1 MKVEDLVP
9 DGLWSEIEPL
19 LPPPKPRRRR
29 NPGRKPMDRRK
40 ALIGI
45 LYVLKTGI
53 PWEYLPQE
61 IGCGCGMSCWRYLR
75 AWQQQGVWQKIHE
88 VLLARLRGADKIDF
102 SRAIIDSSSV
112 RAVLGGAKTGPN
124 PTDRAKKGTKH
135 HLIVDATGI
144 PLAATITEANRHD
157 VTQLLPLVD
166 AIPAICGKRGRP
178 RKRFEVLQG
187 DAGYDSEPHR
197 LRLRLRRM
205 EPLIRRQGSEHGSG
219 LGKTRWVV
227 ERKPCPAASVP
238 SASSSL

>member
-1 MKVEDLVP
+1 MNLKTRAGVEIFFIALNWERSMKVEDLVP

-112 RAVLGGAKTGPN
+112 RAVLGGP
-124 PTDRAKKGTKH
+124 
-135 HLIVDATGI
+135 
-144 PLAATITEANRHD
+144 
-157 VTQLLPLVD
+157 
-166 AIPAICGKRGRP
+166 KRGRTRP
-178 RKRFEVLQG
+178 TGRKKAPNTTSSWTLRGYPLRPRSRKRTG
-187 DAGYDSEPHR
+187 T
-197 LRLRLRRM
+197 M
-205 EPLIRRQGSEHGSG
+205 
-219 LGKTRWVV
+219 
-227 ERKPCPAASVP
+227 
-238 SASSSL
+238 

>member
-112 RAVLGGAKTGPN
+112 RAVLGGGQNGAEP
-124 PTDRAKKGTKH
+124 DRPGEK
-135 HLIVDATGI
+135 
-144 PLAATITEANRHD
+144 RHQ
-157 VTQLLPLVD
+157 TP
-166 AIPAICGKRGRP
+166 PHRGRY
-178 RKRFEVLQG
+178 G
-187 DAGYDSEPHR
+187 DTPCGHDHGSEPAR
-197 LRLRLRRM
+197 CNA
-205 EPLIRRQGSEHGSG
+205 
-219 LGKTRWVV
+219 T
-227 ERKPCPAASVP
+227 P
-238 SASSSL
+238 SAGGCDSRNLWQTGSAP